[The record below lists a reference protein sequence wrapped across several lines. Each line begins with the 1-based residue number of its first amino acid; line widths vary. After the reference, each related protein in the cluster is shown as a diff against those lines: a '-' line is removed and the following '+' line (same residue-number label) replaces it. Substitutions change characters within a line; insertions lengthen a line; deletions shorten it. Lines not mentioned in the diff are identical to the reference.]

1 MNGMLETV
9 PSENIISANK
19 FTIIK
24 ERLINDYKVNLPND
38 KTGIKSD
45 LGIVFKFG
53 VEDTFEAK
61 ILESKKWV
69 VRKRNP
75 FQCKQL
81 IVNDDSNNN
90 HKYWAQRYR
99 LFLKFDEG
107 IQLDEES
114 WYSVTPEKVAR
125 HVALKCKCDIL
136 IDGFCGAGGNTIQ
149 FALTC
154 QRVIAVD
161 IDHKKIELARNN
173 ARVYGVEHKIDFIVG
188 DFFEVVPM
196 LKADVIFLSPPWG
209 GPEYANQAVF
219 NLRKMGRQINGLEVF
234 ETAKKVTENIAY
246 YVPRNTNVNQLATL
260 AGKGGNV
267 IIEENLLNSKTKSLT
282 AYYGNFAMR

>member
-1 MNGMLETV
+1 M
-9 PSENIISANK
+9 
-19 FTIIK
+19 
-24 ERLINDYKVNLPND
+24 
-38 KTGIKSD
+38 
-45 LGIVFKFG
+45 
-53 VEDTFEAK
+53 
-61 ILESKKWV
+61 
-69 VRKRNP
+69 
-75 FQCKQL
+75 
-81 IVNDDSNNN
+81 
-90 HKYWAQRYR
+90 
-99 LFLKFDEG
+99 
-107 IQLDEES
+107 
-114 WYSVTPEKVAR
+114 
-125 HVALKCKCDIL
+125 

-173 ARVYGVEHKIDFIVG
+173 ARIYGVEHKIDFIVG

-209 GPEYANQAVF
+209 GPEYASQAVF

>member
-1 MNGMLETV
+1 M
-9 PSENIISANK
+9 
-19 FTIIK
+19 
-24 ERLINDYKVNLPND
+24 
-38 KTGIKSD
+38 
-45 LGIVFKFG
+45 
-53 VEDTFEAK
+53 
-61 ILESKKWV
+61 
-69 VRKRNP
+69 
-75 FQCKQL
+75 
-81 IVNDDSNNN
+81 
-90 HKYWAQRYR
+90 
-99 LFLKFDEG
+99 
-107 IQLDEES
+107 
-114 WYSVTPEKVAR
+114 
-125 HVALKCKCDIL
+125 

-209 GPEYANQAVF
+209 GPEYASQAVF